1 MSTTCFLGHDYGN
14 FLVLKK
20 ENYPPIVFFLPLLRT
35 YRCGGDVN
43 EQGEGFK
50 CDRCGRS
57 CALFENPDVRN
68 EQIRQRILEQAE
80 KQKSKK

>member
-1 MSTTCFLGHDYGN
+1 MWLLTQSVHTDVIDKSACVT
-14 FLVLKK
+14 
-20 ENYPPIVFFLPLLRT
+20 LPLLRT